1 MAAASIKKTVIKE
14 EENEFSFR
22 ELLMKSLNYLPM
34 FTLFLAVALIIAY
47 IYIHFQT
54 PVYSTSIKVLIKNAG
69 KESNEDQV
77 LSELLNTSK
86 PNIYNEMEVLQSHQ
100 LMARVVKA
108 QQLNTAYYS
117 IGKVNTIEVY
127 EPDPAKRFLV
137 FSNIKDSG
145 RSYNINLQVK
155 KDGIYILH
163 GENAVKA
170 TNQTIIHTPDFDYLL
185 NIINPEDYKPD
196 YQYQA
201 VWRPTDAVAGGLA
214 GSVSVSPLSKYSSV
228 LVVSTSSQVPRKA
241 EVILN
246 TLAAEYNSYNIEQS
260 NKIAENTIRFIDDR
274 LIFISGELNEVENN
288 LKNFRVNNS
297 LNISTEGSVETGIA
311 KDLETKLNEQE
322 LQMNIADMVSGY
334 INNPKRRY
342 ELVPSNLG
350 IGDVTLGALVSN
362 YNADVIKREELL
374 KTMGEK
380 NLQVKALE
388 TALDDLRSRI
398 MESVTNVKKVYTDAY
413 NAAHRQYET
422 SLNKIRSIPA
432 KEKQLLEI
440 ERQQGIKEK
449 LYLYLLEKREES
461 AVSRAAAVG
470 NSEAVDRASSG
481 GPINLKN
488 SNIYLMALFAGLGL
502 PLLIVYL
509 MDLLNDRVTTRDE
522 ILKFTETPIIGEIS
536 HFADKERAIIAGRT
550 RGILPEQ
557 FRIVRT
563 NLRYFLPKDKKDS
576 TILVTSTMPGEGKT
590 FVSLNLAAVL
600 SVSGRK
606 TILLGFDMRRPKI
619 GVSLEASEAAGDLPG
634 FLAGNIPPEKIIR
647 QVNGYES
654 LYAITTSFVPPNPA
668 ELLLSDRLKIL
679 FDYLKTNFDYIVI
692 DSPPLGI
699 VSDAKVLSEYADLSL
714 YIVRQRFTQRKQLKM
729 LETMYKEKK
738 LPNLAMVVNDVK
750 VKGIRSYYGYG
761 YTYGGS
767 YGYDYSMGYGYDE
780 GAKKAWWRKLF
791 KKGVRWKV

>member
-1 MAAASIKKTVIKE
+1 MAEASIKKKSVKE

-34 FTLFLAVALIIAY
+34 FAVFLGVAIVIAY

-54 PVYSTSIKVLIKNAG
+54 PVYSSSIKVLIKNAG
-69 KESNEDQV
+69 KESNEEQV

-100 LMARVVKA
+100 LMARVVKT

-137 FSNIKDSG
+137 FSNIKDSTQ
-145 RSYNINLQVK
+145 SYSITLQVK
-155 KDGIYILH
+155 KDGIYILQ
-163 GENAVKA
+163 GEDAVKIA
-170 TNQTIIHTPDFDYLL
+170 NQTLIHTPDFDYMAH
-185 NIINPEDYKPD
+185 IINVEDYKPD

-201 VWRPTDAVAGGLA
+201 VWKPTDAVAGSLA

-228 LVVSTSSQVPRKA
+228 LVVTTSSQVPRKA
-241 EVILN
+241 EAILN
-246 TLAAEYNSYNIEQS
+246 TLAAEYNNYNIEQS

-288 LKNFRVNNS
+288 LKDFKVNNS
-297 LNISTEGSVETGIA
+297 LNISKEGGVETA
-311 KDLETKLNEQE
+311 MVKELENKLNEQE
-322 LQMNIADMVSGY
+322 LQMRIADMIGDY

-342 ELVPSNLG
+342 ELVPSDLG
-350 IGDVTLGALVSN
+350 IGDATLGALVSG
-362 YNADVIKREELL
+362 YNADVIKRDELL
-374 KTMGEK
+374 KTVGEK
-380 NLQVKALE
+380 NLQVQALE
-388 TALDDLRSRI
+388 AALDDARSRI
-398 MESVTNVKKVYTDAY
+398 MESVANVKKVYTDTY
-413 NAAHRQYET
+413 NASHRQYEN
-422 SLNKIRSIPA
+422 SLNKIRSVPA

-488 SNIYLMALFAGLGL
+488 SNIYLMAIFAGLGL

-536 HFADKERAIIAGRT
+536 HFADKERAIIAGKT

-563 NLRYFLPKDKKDS
+563 NLRYFLAKGQHGS
-576 TILVTSTMPGEGKT
+576 VILVTSTMPGEGKT

-600 SVSGRK
+600 SVSGK
-606 TILLGFDMRRPKI
+606 KAVLLGFDMRRPKI
-619 GVSLEASEAAGDLPG
+619 GITLQIPEAEGDLPA
-634 FLAGNIPPEKIIR
+634 FLAGNIAPEKIIR
-647 QVNGYES
+647 HVEDYEN

-679 FDYLKTNFDYIVI
+679 FDYLKLNFDYIVI

-729 LETMYKEKK
+729 LESMYKEKK

-761 YTYGGS
+761 YAYGGS
-767 YGYDYSMGYGYDE
+767 YGYDYSMGYAYG
-780 GAKKAWWRKLF
+780 GITKKAWWKRLF
-791 KKGVRWKV
+791 